1 MHKILFVLSMISLT
15 GLMLF
20 PGCATNV
27 CDDCD
32 QPFQL
37 RALSAEEQVVAESAN
52 DFAFDIFERINKK
65 NSYNNFFISTL
76 SVSTALAMTANGAD
90 GDTKT
95 AIREAIHLGDM
106 DDASMNE
113 AYRDLVNFLL
123 ELDDKVIL
131 ELANSNW
138 YKDTYHIKDS
148 FRQILLNYYDA
159 EVKAADFADPV
170 TKDLINGWIEDKTHD
185 KIKDMLDEVPSDAV
199 MYLINAIYF
208 KAQWKYEFDKEK
220 TEDRNFY
227 LEDGNSVQ
235 VPTMYSGG
243 VKVSMYNANDFK
255 YIELPYGNG
264 QFNMVI
270 LLPDENKT
278 VDEVISNLD
287 AASFAGYVN
296 DADTATVEVY
306 MPKFKMKYKTLL
318 NEVLSDMGMGI
329 AFGGGADFSNLFD
342 EALSLEISR
351 VIHQS
356 FIEVNEEGSEAAAA
370 TVVEIRETSIGP
382 GGDPK
387 VIHIDRPFAF
397 FIAEKHSKTILFAGK
412 MLNPEIE

>member
-1 MHKILFVLSMISLT
+1 MHKMFLLISMISLT
-15 GLMLF
+15 GLLLL
-20 PGCATNV
+20 PGCTTNV

-32 QPFQL
+32 QPLQL
-37 RALSAEEQVVAESAN
+37 RSLSPEEQIVAESAN

-65 NSYNNFFISTL
+65 NSNNNFFISPL

-95 AIREAIHLGDM
+95 AVRRAIHLSDL
-106 DDASMNE
+106 DDSAMNE
-113 AYRDLVNFLL
+113 AYRDLVKFLL
-123 ELDDKVIL
+123 GLDDKVTL

-138 YKDTYHIKDS
+138 YKDVYHIKNS
-148 FRQILLNYYDA
+148 FRQILLDYYDA
-159 EVKAADFADPV
+159 EVKAADFTDPA

-185 KIKDMLDEVPSDAV
+185 KIKDMLDEVPSDVV

-227 LEDGNSVQ
+227 TGDGSSVQ

-243 VKVSMYNANDFK
+243 VKVSMYSANDFK

-264 QFNMVI
+264 QFNMVV
-270 LLPDENKT
+270 LLPYENKT

-296 DADTATVEVY
+296 NADTATVEVY
-306 MPKFKMKYKTLL
+306 MPKFKMEYKTLL

-329 AFGGGADFSNLFD
+329 AFGGGADFSNLF
-342 EALSLEISR
+342 EETLNLEISR

-370 TVVEIRETSIGP
+370 TIVEFRETSIGP

-412 MLNPEIE
+412 MLNPLME